1 MFSVVCP
8 TATIFAGSLRQCF
21 GAILS
26 LCAVASH
33 DAGSLGVDLVLE
45 LFLRCQFEVLWSPA
59 LVLRDEI
66 PHEVVTR
73 AIRMERLFKEGK

>member
-1 MFSVVCP
+1 MMFSVVCP
-8 TATIFAGSLRQCF
+8 STTILRSLRQRF
-21 GAILS
+21 RAIPGLRT
-26 LCAVASH
+26 VASH
-33 DAGSLGVDLVLE
+33 DTGSLGVDLILE
-45 LFLRCQFEVLWSPA
+45 LFLRSRFEVLWSPA

>member
-8 TATIFAGSLRQCF
+8 STTILSRSLRQRF
-21 GAILS
+21 GAIPGLRT
-26 LCAVASH
+26 VASH
-33 DAGSLGVDLVLE
+33 DTGSLGVDLVLE
-45 LFLRCQFEVLWSPA
+45 LFLRSRFEVLWSPA